1 MDRAEAERL
10 VASCRLHE
18 LLGLELAEWEE
29 GRVRF
34 RFAPPPAA
42 RAGAGTPI
50 HGGAIATAL
59 DTAATFAVIS
69 SIGADATT
77 VDMRIDFLRPGLD
90 DEFSVEGWTMR
101 AGKRFAFADASVVAA
116 GGRVVASGRGLFAW

>member
-18 LLGLELAEWEE
+18 LLGLELADWEE

-42 RAGAGTPI
+42 RAGAGTPL

-69 SIGADATT
+69 SIGADAAT

-90 DEFSVEGWTMR
+90 DEFSVEGRTMR
-101 AGKRFAFADASVVAA
+101 AGKRFAFADASVAA
-116 GGRVVASGRGLFAW
+116 ADGRLVASGRGLFAW

>member
-1 MDRAEAERL
+1 MDRPEAERL
-10 VASCRLHE
+10 VASCKLHE
-18 LLGLELAEWEE
+18 LLGLELAVWEE
-29 GRVRF
+29 GHVRF

-42 RAGAGTPI
+42 RLGAAMPL

-77 VDMRIDFLRPGLD
+77 VDIRIDFLRPGLD
-90 DEFSVEGWTMR
+90 DEFSVEGWTIR
-101 AGKRFAFADASVVAA
+101 AGKRFAFADASVAA
-116 GGRVVASGRGLFAW
+116 ADGRLVASARGLFAW